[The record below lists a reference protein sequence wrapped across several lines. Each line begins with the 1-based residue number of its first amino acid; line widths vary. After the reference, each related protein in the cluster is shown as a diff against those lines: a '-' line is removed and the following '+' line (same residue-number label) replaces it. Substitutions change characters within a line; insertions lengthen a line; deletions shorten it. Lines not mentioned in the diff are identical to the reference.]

1 MQTLLGILLV
11 LGGASLLLT
20 LLTHAMIQRASRRAP
35 RASTLP
41 GISILK
47 PLKGVDDG
55 LYENLVSLVQQDYPS
70 FELLIGCEDPRD
82 PALAVAFR
90 LKREFPNVRIR
101 IAAGAPALGLNPKVN
116 NLRMLCERA
125 DYDCVLIS
133 DASIRASSDYLRA
146 MANEFSQP
154 NVGLVSSVLVGTGE
168 RSLGARLDNL
178 HLNSFVVR
186 AVCGA
191 AELTSRPCVVGKSML
206 FRLSELERL
215 GGFALVDN
223 VLAED
228 YVLGE
233 RFSSAGFRVALSAQ
247 PLLSVSVHRSVRDFF
262 SRHVRWSQ
270 MRRQLSPF
278 TYPLEPLQS
287 PLPFLFLA
295 LLLLAA
301 GAAPHLSDWLAG
313 GLVAGIA
320 IRFWS
325 DAAITRKLRGT
336 RLSALDYGAI
346 VLKDALCLAIWA
358 AGAFK
363 RTVNWRGTTMRIGP
377 GSQLF
382 HLERPHAQGHGQA
395 LENA

>member
-1 MQTLLGILLV
+1 MDGRGPAINNDCARYPAAEDALENGTLAIIAQVAMGIGLAACAGLRAFLPMLVVAIAGYMKWVPLAGPFEWLG
-11 LGGASLLLT
+11 T
-20 LLTHAMIQRASRRAP
+20 AP
-35 RASTLP
+35 A
-41 GISILK
+41 IVVF
-47 PLKGVDDG
+47 GV
-55 LYENLVSLVQQDYPS
+55 
-70 FELLIGCEDPRD
+70 
-82 PALAVAFR
+82 AVAVEV
-90 LKREFPNVRIR
+90 L
-101 IAAGAPALGLNPKVN
+101 ADKV
-116 NLRMLCERA
+116 
-125 DYDCVLIS
+125 
-133 DASIRASSDYLRA
+133 
-146 MANEFSQP
+146 P
-154 NVGLVSSVLVGTGE
+154 
-168 RSLGARLDNL
+168 
-178 HLNSFVVR
+178 
-186 AVCGA
+186 
-191 AELTSRPCVVGKSML
+191 
-206 FRLSELERL
+206 
-215 GGFALVDN
+215 LVDN

-313 GLVAGIA
+313 CLVGGIA

-325 DAAITRKLRGT
+325 DAAITRMLRGT

-382 HLERPHAQGHGQA
+382 HLERQQAQGHGQA